1 MSQYKKPAHW
11 SNPKNKLF
19 PHQVGFTCPPHDF
32 DAAPTD
38 FLRIAPGTVGVHGRM
53 LHVPDYRH
61 ELDQRKQ
68 NFSLLAEF
76 VECMAKTIMSMF
88 SKWPDF
94 HEDEVG
100 FKEQRELFDMICD
113 RDGAAPPVLDS
124 DDLLEAPHEMV
135 RHWCEAVQ
143 IPFIASALSWAPGA
157 RDEVSWWD
165 GGSFHANLRDSDGLK
180 RQQRST
186 LISPAPPI
194 G

>member
-1 MSQYKKPAHW
+1 MFQYKKPAHW

-53 LHVPDYRH
+53 LRVPGLTLESVLRKLKDAAKAGAVFSKDFPHYFSH
-61 ELDQRKQ
+61 ILDDELLGMFNHSFLIRDP
-68 NFSLLAEF
+68 
-76 VECMAKTIMSMF
+76 AKTITSMF
-88 SKWPDF
+88 SKWPNF

-100 FKEQRELFDMICD
+100 FKEQRELFDMICE
-113 RDGAAPPVLDS
+113 RDGAAPPILDS

-143 IPFIASALSWAPGA
+143 IPFIASALSWTPSARTAVGGA
-157 RDEVSWWD
+157 VD
-165 GGSFHANLRDSDGLK
+165 
-180 RQQRST
+180 
-186 LISPAPPI
+186 P
-194 G
+194 